1 MKIRMNSKAM
11 KEFGKIVEKIESSS
25 ESTIEITLSRRSPVF
40 QDRATWLAAISDY
53 YKSECG
59 RDVMLANPE
68 SVKMGASINN
78 PVVVNDISIKMH
90 SSLYTVFKYTEEN
103 ISLIVDKYKN
113 WIMNNIIL
121 PEGLLWTFGWSLYE
135 VMDNVFQHS
144 GAKHGYISMQ
154 YHYKTKKLNIAVTDI
169 GKGIIRSMSE
179 SLARKD
185 SKINRDIFMDYF
197 MGKEYGEIIK
207 YAVNKGVTS
216 KGDNNKGMG
225 LYGLTESVRQNG
237 GTFMI
242 DSGKG
247 SYEYNMVNDKPIR
260 TRNFEKSPI
269 QFKNKDNNDVKYLT
283 CVNWSLDISNPV
295 NMSSILDVEYTS
307 SETDGY
313 YDEDLQCHIV
323 YMIEYEAQVAT
334 RNGGAK
340 VSNVIGNL
348 VNDGAEHI
356 LLDFES
362 IDIISS
368 SFADEIIK
376 AKIRHPRRI
385 FFRNCSDEI
394 SLVLEYARNDRNIFT
409 DSENN

>member
-40 QDRATWLAAISDY
+40 QDRATWLAATSDY

-59 RDVMLANPE
+59 RDVILANPD

-78 PVVVNDISIKMH
+78 PVMVNDISIKMY

-113 WIMNNIIL
+113 WIMNNVIL

-144 GAKHGYISMQ
+144 GAKYGYISMQ

-169 GKGIIRSMSE
+169 GKGIVRSMGE
-179 SLARKD
+179 SLARED
-185 SKINRDIFMDYF
+185 SKIDRDIFMDYF
-197 MGKEYGEIIK
+197 TESKYGEIIK

-225 LYGLTESVRQNG
+225 LYGLTEAVRQNG
-237 GTFMI
+237 GTFII

-247 SYEYNMVNDKPIR
+247 SYEYNSQNDEPSK
-260 TRNFEKSPI
+260 TREFIYSPI
-269 QFKNKDNNDVKYLT
+269 EFVNGDNVKYLT

-307 SETDGY
+307 SETDEY
-313 YDEDLQCHIV
+313 YDEDLQCHV
-323 YMIEYEAQVAT
+323 VNMIKYEAQVAT

-376 AKIRHPRRI
+376 AEMRYPRRI
-385 FFRNCSDEI
+385 FFRNRSDEI
-394 SLVLEYARNDRNIFT
+394 ILVLKYARNDRNIFIGT
-409 DSENN
+409 ENN

>member
-1 MKIRMNSKAM
+1 MKIYMKSKRMI
-11 KEFGKIVEKIESSS
+11 EFGRIVKRIESSDDS
-25 ESTIEITLSRRSPVF
+25 NVEITIAKEGLPVF

-53 YKSECG
+53 YKSEFG
-59 RDVMLANPE
+59 RDVILANPE

-103 ISLIVDKYKN
+103 ISLIVDKYKK

-121 PEGLLWTFGWSLYE
+121 PEGLLWAFGWSLYE

-144 GAKHGYISMQ
+144 GAKYGYISMQ

-197 MGKEYGEIIK
+197 MGQEYGEIIK

-225 LYGLTESVRQNG
+225 LYGLSESVRQNG

-247 SYEYNMVNDKPIR
+247 SYEYNSQNDEPSK
-260 TRNFEKSPI
+260 TRVFKYSPI
-269 QFKNKDNNDVKYLT
+269 EFVNGGDVKYLT
-283 CVNWSLDISNPV
+283 CVNWSLDTSNPV

-307 SETDGY
+307 SETDEY
-313 YDEDLQCHIV
+313 YDEDLQCHV
-323 YMIEYEAQVAT
+323 VDMIKYEAQVAT

-376 AKIRHPRRI
+376 AEMRYPRRI

-394 SLVLEYARNDRNIFT
+394 ILVLKYARNDRKYIHRH
-409 DSENN
+409 

>member
-1 MKIRMNSKAM
+1 MDIYMRSKKM
-11 KEFGKIVEKIESSS
+11 SEMGEIVEKIEGSVGDVK
-25 ESTIEITLSRRSPVF
+25 IFVGRKVPVF
-40 QDRATWLAAISDY
+40 QDRATWLAAVCEY
-53 YKSECG
+53 YRDECG
-59 RDVMLANPE
+59 RNVSLGNPE
-68 SVKMGASINN
+68 AVRKGLSINN
-78 PVVVNDISIKMH
+78 PVIVNSASINRH
-90 SSLYTVFKYTEEN
+90 EPLYTVFKYTEEN
-103 ISLIVDKYKN
+103 ISMIVDKYKK
-113 WIMNNIIL
+113 WIMNNIVL

-144 GAKHGYISMQ
+144 GAKYGYVSMQ
-154 YHYKTKKLNIAVTDI
+154 YHYSSKRLNIAVTDI

-179 SLARKD
+179 GVMVKD
-185 SKINRDIFMDYF
+185 TKIDSEVFMNHF
-197 MGKEYGEIIK
+197 KKSEYGSIIK

-216 KGDNNKGMG
+216 KGNNNKGMG

-237 GTFMI
+237 GTFII

-247 SYEYNMVNDKPIR
+247 SYEYNSQNDEPSK
-260 TRNFEKSPI
+260 TREFIYSPI
-269 QFKNKDNNDVKYLT
+269 EFVNGDNVKYLT

-307 SETDGY
+307 SETDEY
-313 YDEDLQCHIV
+313 YDEDLQCHV
-323 YMIEYEAQVAT
+323 VDMIKYEAQVAT

-376 AKIRHPRRI
+376 AEMRYPRRI

-394 SLVLEYARNDRNIFT
+394 ILVLKYARNDRKYLHRH
-409 DSENN
+409 